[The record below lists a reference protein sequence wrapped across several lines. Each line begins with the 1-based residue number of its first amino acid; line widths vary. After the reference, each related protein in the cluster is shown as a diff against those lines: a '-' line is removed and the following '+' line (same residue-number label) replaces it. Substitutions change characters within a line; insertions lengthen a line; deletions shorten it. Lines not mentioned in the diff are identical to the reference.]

1 MTINDINFLIEQ
13 CNQRNAFFNSYD
25 IQSGGYSKRIDEK
38 VNAEGLWYT
47 LEYQFRYSGS
57 KKKLQKYIE
66 ENTNQTLYGINT
78 KMDDWEYEE
87 FQKFILEREPQYSEF
102 MGNNN

>member
-1 MTINDINFLIEQ
+1 MIINEINYKIEQ

-25 IQSGGYSKRIDEK
+25 IQNGGNSKRINEEL
-38 VNAEGLWYT
+38 NAEGLWYT
-47 LEYQFRYSGS
+47 YEYQFHYSGS
-57 KKKLQKYIE
+57 RKKLQNFIE

-78 KMDDWEYEE
+78 KMENWEYEE
-87 FQKFILEREPQYSEF
+87 YQKFILEREPQYSEF